1 MASWKKEPSMDAMVP
16 TRTCT
21 SQGVAAQ
28 AAQAVE
34 Q

>member
-21 SQGVAAQ
+21 SQGVATGSAGC
-28 AAQAVE
+28 
-34 Q
+34 